1 MPNARILIIEDE
13 AIVAADLTSKLSRL
27 GYCVIGTAS
36 QAERGIALAEE
47 KKPDLVLMDVRL
59 DGTMDGIE
67 AAERIRTICDRPVIF
82 LTAHSDPD
90 TMARAKLTMPFAY
103 ILKPFTVRDL
113 EAHIEIALYRHQTE
127 RALLDTLTLQRAI
140 LDSAD
145 HIIVSVDL
153 NGIIRTFN
161 QAAESALGYRADE
174 VVGKQTLA
182 IFSDAEEL
190 ARHADKLS
198 RELDRSVTPEFEIC
212 IAKVRLR
219 LPEELEWTLIR
230 KDGTRFPAQISM
242 TALRDPERR
251 ITGFLGIGSDITE
264 RKRAEERER
273 QLTAETIAVTAKF
286 RTVFDQS
293 PLFAGIMTVDGILI
307 EASQV
312 CLEVCGYRAEDVL
325 GRLFWDTGWWRG
337 SKEVQAK
344 IRAGAM
350 EAAQGATYREVL
362 PCHWADG
369 TERVVEFALHPILD
383 KIGRVIFLYPTGVD
397 ITVHKQAEDQLRQ
410 FAAELEQ
417 RVAERTQA
425 LVQSQE
431 ALRAL
436 ATELNLVEQRERKRF
451 ATDLHDHLTQWLVL
465 GRIKLSQLTRVSLP
479 ARSKSLITEAD
490 EVLKQALNYARSLVA
505 EMSPTVLY
513 EFGLPV
519 ALKWL
524 AKNMDRHELTVTVQ
538 IELEDLPLAEDQAV
552 LLFQSVRELLM
563 NVVKHAEVKVAAI
576 SISHDNDV
584 LRVTVTDSGC
594 GFDLAPAA
602 EATHTLS
609 AHFGLFSIRE
619 RMRAMGGRL
628 ELDSKPGHGT
638 TATLVLPLC
647 GVSVASAELK
657 ILSAESGPGNSALS
671 PQHSAFHQQDMKRI
685 RVLLVDDHAM
695 VRQGLRSVL
704 EHYPDID
711 VVGEAADG
719 EEAVVLARSLRPEI
733 IVMDVSMPKL
743 DGIKATRQLKQE
755 QPCILVI
762 GLSVDNSSEVEQSM
776 TEAGAT
782 HFLTKDAAVERLYQ
796 TIQTALMEDKEEAVK
811 REA

>member
-1 MPNARILIIEDE
+1 LPNARILIIEDE
-13 AIVAADLTSKLSRL
+13 AIVAADLTSKLSQL

-59 DGTMDGIE
+59 DGSMDGIE
-67 AAERIRTICDRPVIF
+67 AAERIRAICDRPVIF

-103 ILKPFTVRDL
+103 ILKPFTVREL
-113 EAHIEIALYRHQTE
+113 ETHIEIALYRHQIE
-127 RALLDTLTLQRAI
+127 RVLMETLTLQRAI
-140 LDSAD
+140 LDSAG
-145 HIIVSVDL
+145 HFIVSVDL
-153 NGIIRTFN
+153 RGIIRTFN

-174 VVGKQTLA
+174 VIGKQTLA
-182 IFSDAEEL
+182 IFSDVEEL
-190 ARHADKLS
+190 ERHADKLS
-198 RELDRSVTPEFEIC
+198 QELHCSVTPGFEIC
-212 IAKVRLR
+212 IANVRLR
-219 LPEELEWTLIR
+219 LPEESEWTLIR
-230 KDGTRFPAQISM
+230 KDGSRFPAQMSM
-242 TALRDPERR
+242 TALRDPARR
-251 ITGFLGIGSDITE
+251 ITGFLGIGINITE
-264 RKRAEERER
+264 RKQAEE
-273 QLTAETIAVTAKF
+273 QL
-286 RTVFDQS
+286 Q
-293 PLFAGIMTVDGILI
+293 
-307 EASQV
+307 
-312 CLEVCGYRAEDVL
+312 
-325 GRLFWDTGWWRG
+325 
-337 SKEVQAK
+337 
-344 IRAGAM
+344 
-350 EAAQGATYREVL
+350 
-362 PCHWADG
+362 H
-369 TERVVEFALHPILD
+369 
-383 KIGRVIFLYPTGVD
+383 
-397 ITVHKQAEDQLRQ
+397 

-417 RVAERTQA
+417 RVVERTQA

-431 ALRAL
+431 GLRAL

-451 ATDLHDHLTQWLVL
+451 AMDLHDHLAQWLVL
-465 GRIKLSQLTRVSLP
+465 GRIKLSQLTRTNLP

-490 EVLKQALNYARSLVA
+490 EVLKQALDYARSLVT
-505 EMSPTVLY
+505 EMSPPVLH

-524 AKNMDRHELTVTVQ
+524 ANNMGRHELTVTGQ
-538 IELEDLPLAEDQAV
+538 IELEDLPLAEDQAI

-563 NVVKHAEVKVAAI
+563 NVIKHAKVKVAAI

-594 GFDLAPAA
+594 GFNPAA
-602 EATHTLS
+602 TASAETMQIPS

-619 RMRAMGGRL
+619 RMRALGGRL
-628 ELDSKPGHGT
+628 ELDSNPGHGT
-638 TATLVLPLC
+638 TATLVLPLN

-657 ILSAESGPGNSALS
+657 ILGAEPGSNNSAL
-671 PQHSAFHQQDMKRI
+671 HQQDAKQI

-695 VRQGLRSVL
+695 LRQGLRSVL

-711 VVGEAADG
+711 IVGEAADG
-719 EEAVVLARSLRPEI
+719 EEAVAMARSLRPEI

-755 QPCILVI
+755 QPRILVI
-762 GLSVDNSSEVEQSM
+762 GLSVDNSSQAEQAM

-796 TIQTALMEDKEEAVK
+796 TIQTALVEDKEETVK